1 MTADSDTI
9 GDFANP
15 KLVEAGIKTWGAYFA
30 AQHEKMKAR
39 LGELEQATPQDEE
52 ASPAR

>member
-15 KLVEAGIKTWGAYFA
+15 KLVEAGIKSGR
-30 AQHEKMKAR
+30 HGR
-39 LGELEQATPQDEE
+39 CP
-52 ASPAR
+52 